1 MDIFSVFT
9 LCGGLAFFLYGMT
22 VMSKS
27 LEKMAGGKLERML
40 KRMTSSPFKSLLLGA
55 GITIAIQSS
64 SAMTVM
70 LVGLVNSGVME
81 LRQTIGI
88 IMGSNIGT
96 TLTAW
101 ILSLTGIESENVF
114 VNLLK
119 PENFSP
125 LIALAGILLI
135 MGSKRQRR
143 RDVGRIMMGF
153 AILMYGMELMS
164 GAVSPLAEMP
174 QFAGLL
180 TAFENPLLGVLVG
193 AVFTGI
199 IQSSAASVAILQA
212 LAMTGSIT
220 YGMAIPIIM
229 GQNIGTCV
237 TALISS
243 IGVNRNA
250 KRVAVVHIS
259 FNVIGTAVCLIL
271 FYGGDMILH
280 FTFLNQAVGA
290 VGIAFCHTAFNVFTT
305 ILLLPFSRQ
314 LEKLARRLVRTEDTR
329 ESFAFLDPLLLRTP
343 GAAVS
348 ESVAMAGRMGQAAR
362 ENICL
367 ATDQLSQY
375 SRERETQILQ
385 NEDKLDIYEDR
396 LSSYLVEI
404 SQHGLS
410 MQDMRTVSRLLHAI
424 GDFERIGDHAV
435 NIQESAQE
443 LHDKELRFSD
453 SAREELQVLLSALDD
468 ILDLTIRSFQA
479 ADVETARRVEPLEET
494 IDQLIE
500 EIRSRHIQRLQA
512 GQCTIQLGFVLS
524 DLLTNIERASDHC
537 SNIAVSVIE
546 ECSGGPGRH
555 AYLQE
560 VKAGGAFG
568 ETGRNTISPRHDG
581 KRTGSVSTRRRAC
594 FLSFRYSRPLSE
606 GKYPYLTENRRN
618 PYVCG
623 SEEQRDPEKPHAG
636 LCGRKPGPEPLHL
649 CRLRLPPA
657 EAACGGGGVPLHCG
671 PGEGARGDFLQ
682 PHERA
687 GGPDRGHR
695 RHLSR
700 GPDERCEGAAPQG
713 AA

>member
-348 ESVAMAGRMGQAAR
+348 ESVSMAGRMGQAAR

-512 GQCTIQLGFVLS
+512 GQCTIQLGF
-524 DLLTNIERASDHC
+524 DLLTNIERVSDHC

-546 ECSGGPGRH
+546 EQSGGPGRH

-568 ETGRNTISPRHDG
+568 EDL
-581 KRTGSVSTRRRAC
+581 RRDRK
-594 FLSFRYSRPLSE
+594 
-606 GKYPYLTENRRN
+606 KYHL
-618 PYVCG
+618 
-623 SEEQRDPEKPHAG
+623 PEA
-636 LCGRKPGPEPLHL
+636 
-649 CRLRLPPA
+649 
-657 EAACGGGGVPLHCG
+657 
-671 PGEGARGDFLQ
+671 
-682 PHERA
+682 
-687 GGPDRGHR
+687 
-695 RHLSR
+695 
-700 GPDERCEGAAPQG
+700 
-713 AA
+713 

>member
-1 MDIFSVFT
+1 
-9 LCGGLAFFLYGMT
+9 
-22 VMSKS
+22 
-27 LEKMAGGKLERML
+27 
-40 KRMTSSPFKSLLLGA
+40 
-55 GITIAIQSS
+55 
-64 SAMTVM
+64 
-70 LVGLVNSGVME
+70 
-81 LRQTIGI
+81 
-88 IMGSNIGT
+88 
-96 TLTAW
+96 
-101 ILSLTGIESENVF
+101 
-114 VNLLK
+114 
-119 PENFSP
+119 
-125 LIALAGILLI
+125 
-135 MGSKRQRR
+135 
-143 RDVGRIMMGF
+143 
-153 AILMYGMELMS
+153 MYGMELMS

-314 LEKLARRLVRTEDTR
+314 LEKLARRLVRTEKAG

-435 NIQESAQE
+435 NIQESAPE

-500 EIRSRHIQRLQA
+500 EIRSRHIQRLQS

-568 ETGRNTISPRHDG
+568 EDL
-581 KRTGSVSTRRRAC
+581 RRDRK
-594 FLSFRYSRPLSE
+594 
-606 GKYPYLTENRRN
+606 KYHL
-618 PYVCG
+618 
-623 SEEQRDPEKPHAG
+623 PEA
-636 LCGRKPGPEPLHL
+636 
-649 CRLRLPPA
+649 
-657 EAACGGGGVPLHCG
+657 
-671 PGEGARGDFLQ
+671 
-682 PHERA
+682 
-687 GGPDRGHR
+687 
-695 RHLSR
+695 
-700 GPDERCEGAAPQG
+700 
-713 AA
+713 

>member
-40 KRMTSSPFKSLLLGA
+40 KRMTSNPIKSLLLGA

-81 LRQTIGI
+81 LGQTIGV

-143 RDVGRIMMGF
+143 RDVGRILMGF
-153 AILMYGMELMS
+153 AVLMYGMELMS

-174 QFAGLL
+174 QFSGLL

-220 YGMAIPIIM
+220 YGMAIPVIM

-271 FYGGDMILH
+271 FYGGDLLFH
-280 FTFLNQAVGA
+280 FAFMDRAVGA

-314 LEKLARRLVRTEDTR
+314 LEKLARRLVRTEDAK

-348 ESVAMAGRMGQAAR
+348 ESVSVAGRMGQAAR
-362 ENICL
+362 ENMCL
-367 ATDQLSQY
+367 AVDQLSQY
-375 SRERETQILQ
+375 SRERETQILR
-385 NEDKLDIYEDR
+385 NEDHLDVYEDR
-396 LSSYLVEI
+396 LSSYLVEV

-410 MQDMRTVSRLLHAI
+410 EGDNRTVSRLLHAI

-453 SAREELQVLLSALDD
+453 SAREELQVVLTAMDD
-468 ILDLTIRSFQA
+468 ILDLTLRSFRGPQRA
-479 ADVETARRVEPLEET
+479 AARRVEPREGT
-494 IDQLIE
+494 RAQLIE
-500 EIRSRHIQRLQA
+500 EIRTRHIQRLQT
-512 GQCTIQLGFVLS
+512 GQCTVQLGFVLS
-524 DLLTNIERASDHC
+524 DLLTNIERVSDHC
-537 SNIAVSVIE
+537 SNIAVSVIQE
-546 ECSGGPGRH
+546 QEGTVYHH

-560 VKAGGAFG
+560 VKAGSAFG
-568 ETGRNTISPRHDG
+568 EDL
-581 KRTGSVSTRRRAC
+581 RRDQK
-594 FLSFRYSRPLSE
+594 
-606 GKYPYLTENRRN
+606 KY
-618 PYVCG
+618 
-623 SEEQRDPEKPHAG
+623 
-636 LCGRKPGPEPLHL
+636 
-649 CRLRLPPA
+649 RLP
-657 EAACGGGGVPLHCG
+657 EA
-671 PGEGARGDFLQ
+671 
-682 PHERA
+682 
-687 GGPDRGHR
+687 
-695 RHLSR
+695 
-700 GPDERCEGAAPQG
+700 
-713 AA
+713 